1 MAADLLTEGKAGND
15 FMERVCSS
23 VMIEIKCP
31 NNTAGEDDIVRVPE
45 AIACSLAG
53 RISTLVGTGIDVRR
67 EITIEEL
74 MGGDL
79 QYSELKEQ
87 LGNGT
92 VLDYLTWFV
101 QWMYTSKLEYKKD
114 LRFFGMWIFASKIE
128 CPRLQ
133 NDAEKKRQYYF
144 AHAHFANN
152 LFYCAENSGCW
163 DNPDADGF
171 SNSGEINSSYWENK
185 KCLLF
190 LLDCTAYFGPGDR
203 RLRRVL
209 QANELLYFVAE
220 PNSCDTI
227 KEEPTLQTPLR
238 KRRLYSSNVS
248 VANDSHK
255 RIRASSVPKATIDR
269 DVTFAMTDGLS
280 SDDDEHQVAT
290 RE

>member
-1 MAADLLTEGKAGND
+1 
-15 FMERVCSS
+15 
-23 VMIEIKCP
+23 MIEIKCP

-133 NDAEKKRQYYF
+133 NDAVRM
-144 AHAHFANN
+144 
-152 LFYCAENSGCW
+152 LCR
-163 DNPDADGF
+163 DAL
-171 SNSGEINSSYWENK
+171 W
-185 KCLLF
+185 
-190 LLDCTAYFGPGDR
+190 R
-203 RLRRVL
+203 
-209 QANELLYFVAE
+209 
-220 PNSCDTI
+220 
-227 KEEPTLQTPLR
+227 
-238 KRRLYSSNVS
+238 
-248 VANDSHK
+248 
-255 RIRASSVPKATIDR
+255 
-269 DVTFAMTDGLS
+269 
-280 SDDDEHQVAT
+280 
-290 RE
+290 